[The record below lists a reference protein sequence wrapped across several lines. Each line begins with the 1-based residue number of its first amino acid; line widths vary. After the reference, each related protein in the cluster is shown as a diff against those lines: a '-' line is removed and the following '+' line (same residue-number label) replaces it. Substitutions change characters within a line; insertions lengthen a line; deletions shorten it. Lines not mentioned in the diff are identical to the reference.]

1 MMLNGT
7 ALFIFK
13 TIINQNTLIKINDN
27 NEIYYGEIYL
37 GKLEIAYLPE
47 CAIIDKES
55 DIK

>member
-7 ALFIFK
+7 ALFLFK
-13 TIINQNTLIKINDN
+13 MIVNQNTLIKINDN
-27 NEIYYGEIYL
+27 NEIYYDGIYL

-47 CAIIDKES
+47 GAIIDKES